1 MVVALG
7 WALLL
12 AAAPAIEIIANV
24 TGRSVGAFANMGAIA
39 ECTIITGFG
48 LAIVGALHTG
58 FSALN
63 GFFGAVLERTATRRL
78 PEADVEEARVALP
91 AKEHRIVPAKEAKLV
106 AAKDAKSVEA
116 KEPQSAHVK
125 LEPTVQ
131 KAKKIVERGRV
142 KDRAYI
148 LFGDGSVEV
157 ETLLGLRRFSSL
169 SEAYEFIS

>member
-1 MVVALG
+1 MFFGALTWIGFMVVALG

-24 TGRSVGAFANMGAIA
+24 TGRNAGSFANMGAIA

-58 FSALN
+58 FGALN
-63 GFFGAVLERTATRRL
+63 GFFGAVLERTARQ
-78 PEADVEEARVALP
+78 PAEVKKEEVKKVEARISLP
-91 AKEHRIVPAKEAKLV
+91 AKEPLPAPA
-106 AAKDAKSVEA
+106 
-116 KEPQSAHVK
+116 K

-131 KAKKIVERGRV
+131 KAKKIVERGRL
-142 KDRAYI
+142 KERAYV

-157 ETLLGLRRFSSL
+157 ETLLGLRRFASL
-169 SEAYEFIS
+169 GEAYEFIS